1 MPRKNLALDRAWRR
15 KADALTT
22 GKEIAGSRVCLK
34 PYLVGQRRREQS
46 TLQEVAGMDSK
57 DQNSQGVD
65 RLEQTGM
72 HSRHQVPRFDSEAV
86 LGAAL
91 GSWQSWI
98 EELDRGTGCLL
109 PKIGDERRGG
119 SACMAPQGITGR
131 QPASHPLAVVELDM
145 TVDPHWLYGAD
156 YVSLKAYNP
165 AR

>member
-1 MPRKNLALDRAWRR
+1 
-15 KADALTT
+15 
-22 GKEIAGSRVCLK
+22 
-34 PYLVGQRRREQS
+34 
-46 TLQEVAGMDSK
+46 
-57 DQNSQGVD
+57 
-65 RLEQTGM
+65 M
-72 HSRHQVPRFDSEAV
+72 HSRHQVPRFDNEAV

-91 GSWQSWI
+91 GSWQAWI

-109 PKIGDERRGG
+109 PKIGDEGRGE

-131 QPASHPLAVVELDM
+131 QPASHPFAVVEPDM